1 MSDATDDTKPKI
13 GADKIIL
20 GVVALVLVLAL
31 TLVFSQRQQA
41 LRSSASGLD
50 GLRVWL
56 SSEGVDAQ
64 NFLGG
69 WPVLAEE
76 VGLLVVPLYDTDL
89 GRDRA
94 PPRTKEELVFQQDE
108 YDLAWSP
115 IWDKADMVPTV
126 VVLPKWRS
134 GMRLTKLAH
143 PALVSNGEDIQSLGQ
158 TMVAEGD
165 FKLAYGRTPFTEF
178 SYITADGNRMGAIIY
193 AAQTFSSAQCRPLV
207 GTKEAMIV
215 GDCVARVGG
224 GDLRIGLVSDPDL
237 LNNHGLTLGDN
248 AFIVRDLVGVFAN
261 DKRVLLDYSR
271 RNWLTTGN
279 ERSERERTWAD
290 LWRFFSPPFTLI
302 WLGGIFVFALVLWR
316 AGLRFGPAAPGLR
329 QMGASKTMAIAAR
342 ARLMLMSGRA
352 GALAED
358 YMRARLAATASSIF
372 GAAHAR
378 GFSSPES
385 FLSYTKRRHPD
396 HAPALTEAL
405 NTIQSL
411 PAAATARH
419 AMDVIDTLDT
429 ILETITHDT
438 RSAQR
443 AS

>member
-1 MSDATDDTKPKI
+1 MSDAATEPRAKI

-20 GVVALVLVLAL
+20 GAVALALLLAVA
-31 TLVFSQRQQA
+31 LVFSQRQQA

-56 SSEGVDAQ
+56 SSEGIDAQ

-69 WPVLAEE
+69 WPVPAED
-76 VGLLVVPLYDTDL
+76 VGLLVIPLYDT
-89 GRDRA
+89 A
-94 PPRTKEELVFQQDE
+94 PGQERVPPKTKEELVFQQDE
-108 YDLAWSP
+108 YDLSWSP

-143 PALVSNGEDIQSLGQ
+143 PALVSPGEDIQRLGR
-158 TMVAEGD
+158 TIVAGAD
-165 FKLAYGRTPFTEF
+165 FNFAYARTPFSEF
-178 SYITADGNRMGAIIY
+178 TYAGADGQRLGAILY
-193 AAQTFSSAQCRPLV
+193 AAQTFSSSQCRPLV
-207 GTKEAMIV
+207 GSREAMVI
-215 GDCVARVGG
+215 GDCRRRAGDSASRV
-224 GDLRIGLVSDPDL
+224 ILVSDPDL
-237 LNNHGLTLGDN
+237 VNNHGLTLGDN
-248 AFIVRDLVGVFAN
+248 AFIVRDLVKVFAN
-261 DKRVLLDYSR
+261 DKRVLVDYSR
-271 RNWLTTGN
+271 INWLTTGN
-279 ERSERERTWAD
+279 ERSDRERTWAD

-302 WLGGIFVFALVLWR
+302 WCGGLLVFALVLWR
-316 AGLRFGPAAPGLR
+316 AGLRFGPAAAGLSR
-329 QMGASKTMAIAAR
+329 QGASKTMAIAAR

-358 YMRARLAATASSIF
+358 YMRARLATTASTIF
-372 GAAHAR
+372 GTAHAR

-385 FLSYTKRRHPD
+385 FLNYTRRRHPD

-411 PAAATARH
+411 PPAATARH

-429 ILETITHDT
+429 ILETIAHDT

-443 AS
+443 AR